1 MSSSASC
8 PFCCKVFVDHY
19 LLKNHII
26 SYSPTKSNTQVD
38 PFKYNLSI
46 YIGELSRA
54 LQDDNPQDSDDEQ
67 SESSA
72 GADKGYV
79 KSVN

>member
-1 MSSSASC
+1 MTIMLH
-8 PFCCKVFVDHY
+8 V
-19 LLKNHII
+19 I
-26 SYSPTKSNTQVD
+26 SPYQPYMRV
-38 PFKYNLSI
+38 
-46 YIGELSRA
+46 
-54 LQDDNPQDSDDEQ
+54 DDNPQDSDDEQ

>member
-1 MSSSASC
+1 MTIMLHVILPC
-8 PFCCKVFVDHY
+8 QPYMRV
-19 LLKNHII
+19 
-26 SYSPTKSNTQVD
+26 
-38 PFKYNLSI
+38 
-46 YIGELSRA
+46 
-54 LQDDNPQDSDDEQ
+54 DDNPQDSDDEQ